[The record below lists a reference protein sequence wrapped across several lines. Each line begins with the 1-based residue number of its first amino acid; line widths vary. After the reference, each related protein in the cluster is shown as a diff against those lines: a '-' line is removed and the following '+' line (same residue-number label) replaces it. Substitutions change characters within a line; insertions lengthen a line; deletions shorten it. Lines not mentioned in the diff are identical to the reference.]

1 MPKTQPFD
9 QYFSDYENWFI
20 ENKYA
25 YLSEL
30 AAIHHFL
37 PSIGKGVEIGIGS
50 GQFALPLKIKRGID
64 PSKSMVNLAKQK
76 GLNVCR
82 AVAENLPFKKN
93 LFDFA
98 LMVTTVCFVDD
109 VTISF
114 KEAKRIL
121 KSNGRF
127 IVGLVDKNSPLGRKY
142 LKMKHDN
149 VFYQWATFYSTDEII
164 LQLNRIGF
172 KNFATVQTVFG
183 DLKNIEQTQPFKQ
196 GYGKGGFVVIK
207 AEI

>member
-25 YLSEL
+25 YLPEL

-37 PSIGKGVEIGIGS
+37 PSIGKGVEIGTGS

-76 GLNVCR
+76 GLIVCR
-82 AVAENLPFKKN
+82 AVAENLSFKKN

-114 KEAKRIL
+114 KEVKRIL

-164 LQLNRIGF
+164 
-172 KNFATVQTVFG
+172 
-183 DLKNIEQTQPFKQ
+183 P
-196 GYGKGGFVVIK
+196 
-207 AEI
+207 